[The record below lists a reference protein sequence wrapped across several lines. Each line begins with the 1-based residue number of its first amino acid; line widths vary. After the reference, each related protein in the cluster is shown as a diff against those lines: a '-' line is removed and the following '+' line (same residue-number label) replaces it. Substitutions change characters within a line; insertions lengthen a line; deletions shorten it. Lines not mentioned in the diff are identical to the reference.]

1 MNPKKATTLAITLGI
16 LLNVSTL
23 LAATAHDWL
32 AAQQYPT
39 GLVDSFEGDNSTVSY
54 TYDQACAII
63 AFTCENDLVRA
74 KRVLDAM
81 MPLQFAEGSWAN
93 GHYADTATRTST
105 WRRSGETLWM
115 MLAIN
120 YYTRKTGDTTYVN
133 ACKKAADWI
142 ISLQE
147 TNTADARYGSIY
159 GGLTDTGARETWT
172 STEHNY
178 DAYSALYYIGDILNN
193 QYYKDKAQ
201 LVYNWLVNKM
211 WDNNAGRF
219 YTGANDYSVYLDP
232 QSWSIVA
239 IGKTG
244 PAGQDFSRSITYAYN
259 MMHLTRTLNSQP
271 VDGFDYDGTI
281 TAPGGGVWFEGTEQM
296 VLTYETLGDMTKAN
310 YFHSQT
316 AKAQSA
322 NGGVLCA
329 VGDGGDYWPT
339 NFNHNAVATTSWY
352 ILCSQSP
359 RVNPFKPP
367 VASADTTA
375 PVLSSITSTGISA
388 NSATITWTTNESA
401 DSQVEYGLTTAYGTN
416 TTLNTSLVL
425 SHSVTMTG
433 LSASTLYH
441 YRVKSKDAAGN
452 LATSADYTFTT
463 SAAGD
468 TTAPVISSVTSSGLT
483 SNSATIN
490 WTTNENSDTQ
500 VEYGLTTSYGSSSTL
515 NASLVTSHSAALS
528 GLTANTLHHYRVKSK
543 DAAGNLATS
552 SDYSFTTAA
561 SSAQTK
567 NYAPKAISVTQG
579 TGQGSYTD
587 LGTDNNVFYSVNA
600 MQNGTL
606 FYTDWYAA
614 TTITEAKSS
623 VSKITITFNGHY
635 TSPQD
640 QGLYLY
646 NFASSVWARLDYQ
659 SVGTADQTITFST
672 TDIASYLSATGEIR
686 LRIYTERTSNVCC
699 YSDYV
704 NFAVDI
710 NTVADTIPPT
720 LSTIQSSAI
729 TASGAAI
736 TWTTNENSDSQVE
749 YGLTTGYGSS
759 STLNTSLVTSHSVI
773 LTGLNSST
781 LYHYRVKSK
790 DAAGNLATSADYS
803 FTTATST
810 TPQTKNYKPTLTVVS
825 KGTGGGIYLDLAADD
840 NIFYSVNAKQN
851 GTLFYTDWYA
861 RTVITE
867 SPSTLTKLVLTFNGH
882 YTSPQVQS
890 IHIYN
895 FTTSAWD
902 QKDSQTVGTAE
913 QTISVTLTT
922 NLTSYVSST
931 GEIRMRMYTERTDN
945 VCVYA
950 DYINFAVDFNGTI
963 DTTAPV
969 LSSIASSSITTTGAT
984 ITWTTNENSDTQVE
998 YGKTTSYGS
1007 SSTLNTSLVTSH
1019 SVALSGLTANTLYHY
1034 RVKSKDA
1041 AGNLATSADYS
1052 FTTVALPSGKSYNPT
1067 GISVSR
1073 GTVTGNY
1080 TYLNNNDGTYL
1091 IITGNKVGTTYA
1103 TDWYAKTVIAEPR
1116 SQVIKL
1122 TITYDGRLNRSTY
1135 QNLYL
1140 YNFVTSVWARMD
1152 YQAVSTTD
1160 KTITITSTAIAS
1172 YISASGE
1179 IRLRNYVTNSSN
1191 LTCYAD
1197 QVKFNIELNTTAPT
1211 IQNIDSDAPAAP
1223 DNGEVILYNNL
1234 FNPAKGESARIDYTI
1249 DNDGQVTIKLYNIAG
1264 ELVRTLV
1271 DESRSAGTY
1280 IESWNGKNSEG
1291 ETVASGIYLC
1301 FIEAP
1306 GIKVIKKAAVIK

>member
-1 MNPKKATTLAITLGI
+1 MHSKKATIIVLTVILGI
-16 LLNVSTL
+16 LLSAGTI

-39 GLVDSFEGDNSTVSY
+39 GLVDSFEGDNSTVAY

-74 KRVLDAM
+74 KKVLDAM

-133 ACKKAADWI
+133 ASKKAADWLI
-142 ISLQE
+142 TLQE
-147 TNTADARYGSIY
+147 TNPADPRYGSIY

-178 DAYSALYYIGDILNN
+178 DAYSAFYYIGEILNN

-259 MMHLTRTLNSQP
+259 TMRLTRTYNSQSIE
-271 VDGFDYDGTI
+271 GFDYDGTT

-296 VLTYETLGDMTKAN
+296 ALTYETLGDMTKAN

-316 AKAQSA
+316 AKVQSA
-322 NGGVLCA
+322 NGGILCA

-339 NFNHNAVATTSWY
+339 NFQHNAVATTSWY

-367 VASADTTA
+367 IASADTTA
-375 PVLSSITSTGISA
+375 PVLSSITSTSISA
-388 NSATITWTTNESA
+388 NSATINWTTNESA
-401 DSQVEYGLTTAYGTN
+401 DSQVEYGLTTSYGSSS
-416 TTLNTSLVL
+416 TLNTSLVTSHNVAL
-425 SHSVTMTG
+425 SG
-433 LSASTLYH
+433 LNSNTLYH

-452 LATSADYTFTT
+452 LATSADYSFTT
-463 SAAGD
+463 S
-468 TTAPVISSVTSSGLT
+468 TST
-483 SNSATIN
+483 SQI
-490 WTTNENSDTQ
+490 
-500 VEYGLTTSYGSSSTL
+500 
-515 NASLVTSHSAALS
+515 
-528 GLTANTLHHYRVKSK
+528 
-543 DAAGNLATS
+543 
-552 SDYSFTTAA
+552 
-561 SSAQTK
+561 K
-567 NYAPKAISVTQG
+567 NYAANSISVTQG
-579 TGQGSYTD
+579 TGQGSYANLSAD
-587 LGTDNNVFYSVNA
+587 DNVFYSVNA
-600 MQNGTL
+600 MQNGSL
-606 FYTDWYAA
+606 FYTDWYAK
-614 TTITEAKSS
+614 TNITEAPAS

-646 NFASSVWARLDYQ
+646 NFASSAWARLDYRN
-659 SVGTADQTITFST
+659 VGTAEQTITFST
-672 TDIASYLSATGEIR
+672 TDIASYLSAAGEIR
-686 LRIYTERTSNVCC
+686 LRMYTERTSNVCA
-699 YSDYV
+699 YADYI
-704 NFAVDI
+704 NFAVEI
-710 NTVADTIPPT
+710 NAAADTTPPQI
-720 LSTIQSSAI
+720 SAIQSSAI
-729 TASGAAI
+729 TTTAATI
-736 TWTTNENSDSQVE
+736 TWTTNENSDTQVE
-749 YGLTTGYGSS
+749 YGLTTNYGSS
-759 STLNTSLVTSHSVI
+759 SALNTSLVTSHSVS
-773 LTGLNSST
+773 LTGLNSNT

-790 DAAGNLATSADYS
+790 DAAGNLATSADNS
-803 FTTATST
+803 FTTLNTE

-825 KGTGGGIYLDLAADD
+825 KGTGGGNYLNLAADD
-840 NIFYSVNAKQN
+840 NSFYSVNAMQS
-851 GTLFYTDWYA
+851 GSLFYTDWYA
-861 RTVITE
+861 KTVISE
-867 SPSTLTKLVLTFNGH
+867 APSTVSKLVLTFNGH
-882 YTSPQVQS
+882 YTSPQPQTLYV
-890 IHIYN
+890 YN

-902 QKDSQTVGTAE
+902 LINSQTVGTTE
-913 QTISVTLTT
+913 QTITVPLTA
-922 NLTSYVSST
+922 NLASYVSGT
-931 GEIRMRMYTERTDN
+931 GEIRLRMYTERTSN

-963 DTTAPV
+963 DNTPPQISAIQ
-969 LSSIASSSITTTGAT
+969 SSAITTTDAT

-998 YGKTTSYGS
+998 YGLTTSYGS
-1007 SSTLNTSLVTSH
+1007 SSALNTSLVTSH
-1019 SVALSGLTANTLYHY
+1019 SVALTGLTSNKLYHY

-1052 FTTVALPSGKSYNPT
+1052 FTTVALPSGKNYVPT
-1067 GISVSR
+1067 GLSVTR
-1073 GTVTGNY
+1073 GTVSGNY

-1091 IITGNKVGTTYA
+1091 ILSGPKVGTKYI
-1103 TDWYAKTVIAEPR
+1103 TDWYARTVIAEPR

-1122 TITYDGRLNRSTY
+1122 TITYDGKLNKSAY
-1135 QNLYL
+1135 QGLYL
-1140 YNFVTSVWARMD
+1140 YNFVTRVWARMD
-1152 YQAVSTTD
+1152 YQSVSTTD
-1160 KTITITSTAIAS
+1160 KTITIPTTAIAS
-1172 YISASGE
+1172 YISSTGE
-1179 IRLRNYVTNSSN
+1179 IRLRSYISSSSS
-1191 LTCYAD
+1191 LVCYAD
-1197 QVKFNIELNTTAPT
+1197 QVNFSIELNTAALAA
-1211 IQNIDSDAPAAP
+1211 QNVDEYNPAAP
-1223 DNGEVILYNNL
+1223 GNGEVKLYNNL
-1234 FNPAKGESARIDYTI
+1234 FNPAKGENARIDYTI
-1249 DNDGQVTIKLYNIAG
+1249 ENDGQVTIKLYNIVG

-1271 DESRSAGTY
+1271 DESRSTGTY
-1280 IESWNGKNSEG
+1280 IESWNGKNDDG